1 MDFLPEL
8 WYLFPASIAIA
19 TVAMASGVGGAIFF
33 SPLFILVLGLE
44 PQIAIGTA
52 LFTEL
57 FGFSSGLFA
66 YSRNRLI
73 DYKLGISILKWSV
86 PSAILG
92 TLLISY
98 VSPDL
103 LKGGFALGIAF
114 IGIQIFRATR
124 QEQNEKHAEEHDRRR
139 ATTDV
144 SDASEEAKK
153 FESTLTSADGQ
164 TYHYTVCNRKGLRW
178 IASIGG
184 ATVGLISVGLGEMMD
199 YQLISKCKV
208 PSPVAVATAV
218 FCVVVTVL
226 VASLGHFYEFAFH
239 SAEGTISES
248 LSVAKF
254 TIPGVLLGGQI
265 GPKLQKI
272 LPETYL
278 KYGLAGLFVF
288 ISLLMGYSLWVQG

>member
-1 MDFLPEL
+1 MDFLPDL

-33 SPLFILVLGLE
+33 SPLFILVLGLD

-73 DYKLGISILKWSV
+73 DYKLGVSILKWSI
-86 PSAILG
+86 PTAIVG
-92 TLLISY
+92 TLLTSY
-98 VSPDL
+98 VSPEM

-114 IGIQIFRATR
+114 IGIQIYIATR
-124 QEQNEKHAEEHDRRR
+124 QEQRESAEE
-139 ATTDV
+139 TD
-144 SDASEEAKK
+144 APAEPKEH
-153 FESTLTSADGQ
+153 ESSLTSADGK
-164 TYHYTVCNRKGLRW
+164 TYRYTVCNRKGLRF
-178 IASIGG
+178 IASLGG

-199 YQLISKCKV
+199 YILISRCKV
-208 PSPVAVATAV
+208 PTPVAVGTAV

-239 SAEGTISES
+239 SAEGTIGES

-254 TIPGVLLGGQI
+254 TIPGVLIGGQI
-265 GPKLQKI
+265 GPKLQKL
-272 LPETYL
+272 LPEMYL
-278 KYGLAGLFVF
+278 KYGLAVLFVF
-288 ISLLMGYSLWVQG
+288 ISVLMGYSLWAQG

>member
-73 DYKLGISILKWSV
+73 DYRLGLSILKWSV
-86 PSAILG
+86 PAAIGG
-92 TLLISY
+92 TLLTSY
-98 VSPDL
+98 VSPEI
-103 LKGGFALGIAF
+103 LKGGFAVGIAF

-124 QEQNEKHAEEHDRRR
+124 QEQEERQQESDGEMEAAAEVRE
-139 ATTDV
+139 
-144 SDASEEAKK
+144 
-153 FESTLTSADGQ
+153 FESTLTSADGK
-164 TYHYTVCNRKGLRW
+164 TYQYTVCNRNGLR
-178 IASIGG
+178 AVAGIGG

-199 YQLISKCKV
+199 YLLISKCKV
-208 PSPVAVATAV
+208 PSPVAVGTAV

-254 TIPGVLLGGQI
+254 TIPGVLIGGQI
-265 GPKLQKI
+265 GPKLQKL
-272 LPETYL
+272 LPEMYL
-278 KYGLAGLFVF
+278 KYGLAVLFVL
-288 ISLLMGYSLWVQG
+288 ISVLMTYSLWAQG

>member
-8 WYLFPASIAIA
+8 WYLFPASIMIA

-73 DYKLGISILKWSV
+73 DYKLGLGILKWSV
-86 PSAILG
+86 PSAIGG
-92 TLLISY
+92 TLLTSY
-98 VSPDL
+98 VSPEM
-103 LKGGFALGIAF
+103 LKGGFAVGIAF
-114 IGIQIFRATR
+114 IGIQIYRATS
-124 QEQNEKHAEEHDRRR
+124 QEQKENAKQTE
-139 ATTDV
+139 T
-144 SDASEEAKK
+144 SSEPKEY
-153 FESTLTSADGQ
+153 ESTLTSADGT
-164 TYHYTVCNRKGLRW
+164 TYRYTVCNRNGLRTV
-178 IASIGG
+178 ASLGG

-199 YQLISKCKV
+199 YQLISRCKV
-208 PSPVAVATAV
+208 PTPVAVGTAV

-254 TIPGVLLGGQI
+254 TIPGVLIGGQI
-265 GPKLQKI
+265 GPKLQKL

-278 KYGLAGLFVF
+278 KYGLAVLFVL
-288 ISLLMGYSLWVQG
+288 ISVLMGYSLRAQG